1 MMSLIKANAKVD
13 EEIKLWL
20 QGANA
25 SLNKFGFSATWD
37 SAFTGACKPKGALTH
52 RRIVIAPI
60 AIVQAPHAVVTVA
73 GQAMPAVGQS
83 TMSAA
88 PVAPVVQAGVVVD
101 GEAQPAQAP
110 AVKTVAL

>member
-37 SAFTGACKPKGALTH
+37 SAFTGKCKPKGALTH

-60 AIVQAPHAVVTVA
+60 AIAQAPHAVVTVA

-88 PVAPVVQAGVVVD
+88 PVAVVI
-101 GEAQPAQAP
+101 PAMGIEYHRAP
-110 AVKTVAL
+110 RRMTYP